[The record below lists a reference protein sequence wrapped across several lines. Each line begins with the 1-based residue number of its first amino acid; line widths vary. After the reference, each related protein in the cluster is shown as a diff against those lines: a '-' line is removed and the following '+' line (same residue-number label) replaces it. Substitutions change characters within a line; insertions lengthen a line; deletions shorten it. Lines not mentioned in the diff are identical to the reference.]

1 MCSKPFRAEPELIM
15 VGHPVVVLKLK
26 LNGFT
31 WISRVAYSIPAH
43 AMASSRADASAGQ
56 CFSLPA
62 CFLLFMLYLFPSPAP
77 CY

>member
-1 MCSKPFRAEPELIM
+1 MWNLSPLLCLLA
-15 VGHPVVVLKLK
+15 LKLK

-43 AMASSRADASAGQ
+43 ATASSRADASAGQ
-56 CFSLPA
+56 CFSLPSSSLM
-62 CFLLFMLYLFPSPAP
+62 FLLYLFPSPAP